1 MRKSHCLIVLA
12 FVAAPAAAQDKGPA
26 NPLIG
31 ALTNCR
37 QIADNAAR
45 LACYDRAA
53 GDLIGAVSQGQ
64 VTVVGKEEVRRT
76 RRSLFGFPLPDLP
89 IFRVK
94 GGDEKESRN
103 LSTTLTSLS
112 PAGYGR
118 YRFTVENGTMT
129 WETVDAVSYYS
140 GRPGDK
146 VEIRPASLGSYF
158 LKAGHQVWVR
168 VRRIR

>member
-1 MRKSHCLIVLA
+1 MRRLLYLSALA
-12 FVAAPAAAQDKGPA
+12 LLATPAAAQEKGPP

-31 ALTNCR
+31 ALTTCR
-37 QIADNAAR
+37 QMAQDAAR

-53 GDLIGAVSQGQ
+53 GNLIGAVAQGQ
-64 VTVVGKEEVRRT
+64 VTVFGKEEVRRT

-94 GGDEKESRN
+94 GADDKEPRN
-103 LSTTLTSLS
+103 LSTTLTSMS

-129 WETVDAVSYYS
+129 WETVDAVRYYD

-158 LKAGHQVWVR
+158 LKVGHDVWVR
-168 VRRIR
+168 VRRVR